1 MGIAGQAAGRA
12 ATVSA
17 MDIAGDI
24 GGTHTRIALFRPG
37 DPEPAA
43 LEIYASRDHD
53 GLESML
59 RAFLAAHPA
68 EVTRAAFGVAGP
80 VHAGRAQTTNLP
92 WPVDAAGVAAALGL
106 DRVGLVN
113 DLVANAYGIAELG
126 ADDLAVLNA
135 GDPRAGGNAAVISA
149 GTGLGEA
156 GLYWDGRRHHVLA
169 SEGGHTDFAPMN
181 DAEAALRV
189 HLAAKHGHVSY
200 ERVCSGMGL
209 VAIHEFLGGSG
220 LDGMAITSG
229 ARSGDAVCARA
240 LDMMVAIYGAEAGN
254 LALKLLATGGVY
266 VGGGI
271 APQLLPRLRD
281 GAFMRAFTSK
291 GRFADLLRQVPV
303 QVILNDRTALLGAA
317 RLARGEPP
325 ALHRVA
331 SPRSAPDRP

>member
-1 MGIAGQAAGRA
+1 
-12 ATVSA
+12 

-24 GGTHTRIALFRPG
+24 GATHTRIALFESG
-37 DPEPAA
+37 VTEPAA
-43 LEIYASRDHD
+43 LEIYASREHD

-68 EVTRAAFGVAGP
+68 DVSRAAFGVAGP
-80 VHAGRAQTTNLP
+80 VRMGHAQTTNLA

-106 DRVGLVN
+106 ERVGLVN
-113 DLVANAYGIAELG
+113 DLVANAWGIAELG

-135 GDPRAGGNAAVISA
+135 GDPQSGGNAAVISA

-156 GLYWDGRRHHVLA
+156 GLFWDGRRHHVLA

-181 DAEAALRV
+181 DAEAALRG
-189 HLAAKHGHVSY
+189 HLAQRHAHVSY

-220 LDGMAITSG
+220 LDGTAVTR
-229 ARSGDAVCARA
+229 AALAGDELCARA

-271 APQLLPRLRD
+271 APHILPKLRD
-281 GAFMRAFTSK
+281 GAFMRAFTDK
-291 GRFADLLRQVPV
+291 GRFAELLRRVPV

-331 SPRSAPDRP
+331 TARAAPDRP

>member
-1 MGIAGQAAGRA
+1 
-12 ATVSA
+12 

-24 GGTHTRIALFRPG
+24 GGTHTRIALFDRG
-37 DPEPAA
+37 GTDPAA
-43 LEIYASRDHD
+43 LEIYRSGEHD
-53 GLESML
+53 GLEAML

-68 EVTRAAFGVAGP
+68 EVSRAAFGVAGP
-80 VHAGRAQTTNLP
+80 VHDGYVQTTNLA
-92 WPVDAAGVAAALGL
+92 WPVDAASVAGALGL
-106 DRVGLVN
+106 ERVGLVN

-126 ADDLAVLNA
+126 PDDLAVLNA

-156 GLYWDGRRHHVLA
+156 GLYWDGHRHHVLA
-169 SEGGHTDFAPMN
+169 SEGGHTDFAPTN
-181 DAEAALRV
+181 DEEAALRA
-189 HLAAKHGHVSY
+189 HLAATHPHVSY

-209 VAIHEFLGGSG
+209 VAIHEFLGGKG
-220 LDGMAITSG
+220 LDGMAITRAAHG
-229 ARSGDAVCARA
+229 GDAVCARA

-271 APQLLPRLRD
+271 APQILPRLRD
-281 GAFMRAFTSK
+281 GGFMRAFTAK
-291 GRFADLLRQVPV
+291 GRFAELLRQVPV

-325 ALHRVA
+325 ALHRVEA
-331 SPRSAPDRP
+331 ARAAPDRP